1 MFATALRSV
10 AGRNSASLSRLR
22 LGWKNCGVQA
32 QPAFKHW
39 KPLVLQPST
48 IPPFPPSMDFDH
60 LIIDGYNLLHQ
71 DEALDGRRD
80 DLQTA
85 RQRLVRRI
93 ERAAPEMA
101 PRISVVFDGRERGR
115 DASFDAPH
123 LEVLFSPAN
132 RTADAVIERM
142 VATAKKPERICVVTS
157 DRIEEQIVSA
167 AGAFVVSCLEFT
179 RRCDA
184 AEGSSAPFQL
194 RKSREKKST
203 LGDFFPP
210 IEEMK

>member
-1 MFATALRSV
+1 MIHFSKV
-10 AGRNSASLSRLR
+10 
-22 LGWKNCGVQA
+22 WK
-32 QPAFKHW
+32 H
-39 KPLVLQPST
+39 
-48 IPPFPPSMDFDH
+48 MDFEH

-101 PRISVVFDGRERGR
+101 PRITVVFDGQEGGR

-142 VATAKKPERICVVTS
+142 VSDAKKPERICVVTS

-167 AGAFVVSCLEFT
+167 AGATVLSCLEFT
-179 RRCDA
+179 SRCDVA
-184 AEGSSAPFQL
+184 DVAPIPNRSL
-194 RKSREKKST
+194 KSREKGAT

-210 IEEMK
+210 NLPNK